1 MKIEV
6 NVEKKY
12 FIGIVSLIF
21 VIALVGGVFAI
32 GTSMPRIFGHSAD
45 EIAVKDGAN
54 LRTVQDIL
62 GSQPQSGFYPSG
74 VPSGGILAFGGACP
88 TGWTRFAEL
97 DGRVP
102 RGVDSAGTEGNAPGA
117 IGGTDTH
124 GHSATLSYTYNHDW
138 DGDWRTPVIA
148 FSVNSESSWPPYRNV
163 VWCKKT

>member
-6 NVEKKY
+6 CIEKKY

-32 GTSMPRIFGHSAD
+32 GTSTPRIFGHSAD

-62 GSQPQSGFYPSG
+62 GSQPQSGFYPNG

-88 TGWTRFAEL
+88 DGWTRFAEL
-97 DGRVP
+97 DGKVP
-102 RGVDSAGTEGNAPGA
+102 RGVDSAGTGANAPGA
-117 IGGTDTH
+117 IDGADTH
-124 GHSATLSYTYNHDW
+124 THTWSATYYAVDKGGS
-138 DGDWRTPVIA
+138 PVIYNPLTIDP
-148 FSVNSESSWPPYRNV
+148 SSSWPPYLNV